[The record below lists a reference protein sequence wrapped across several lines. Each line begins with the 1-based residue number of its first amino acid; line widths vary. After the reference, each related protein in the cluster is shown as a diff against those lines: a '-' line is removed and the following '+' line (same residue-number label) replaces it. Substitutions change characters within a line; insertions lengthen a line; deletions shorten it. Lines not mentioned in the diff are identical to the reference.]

1 MQEKGS
7 LSVNTENLMPI
18 IKKWLYSD
26 KDIFL
31 RELVSNACDAISK
44 RDKLAAMSEAEAPD
58 SYRVEIRANSTEGT
72 LTISDNGLG
81 MTADEVRKYINQVAF
96 SGAYDFI
103 EKYES
108 QADGRDIIGH
118 FGLGFY
124 SAFMV
129 AEKVVIQTL
138 SYRPGAEAVR
148 WESDGSSE
156 YELSGGSRTAP
167 GTDIILYID
176 EDSREFLEEPRLRSV
191 LNKYCSFLP
200 RPVFLCGEKEEQ
212 INDCS
217 PLWLKKPSECS
228 EEEYKSFYSKV
239 FADFTEPLFWIH
251 LNVDYPFNLK
261 GILYFPRLS
270 GRMDNM
276 QGEIKLYNNQV
287 YVADNIK
294 EVIPEFLMLLKGV
307 IDCPDMPLNVSRS
320 FLQNDG
326 TLKKIRDHITK
337 KVSDRLCGMFDSS
350 REEYEK
356 CWQDIGVFIKYGCMR
371 EEKFC
376 ERIYGDIVFNDING
390 DYYTLSEYL
399 EKFAPEKKIYYV
411 TNAVQQAGYISL
423 FKENGLNAV
432 ILDGVIDQPFI
443 NFLESKEQGLTMA
456 RIDADIAS
464 ALKGEG
470 GGEFSS
476 LCEQF
481 KLIAGENTEV
491 SAQPLKA
498 GPPAILLTDE
508 QTRRFR
514 DMSKYYGV
522 GMENAMPGKHTL
534 VLNSQSGLIQAM
546 DGMEADKRQE
556 LAEQL
561 YDLAY
566 MTSEPLTGERM
577 DAFLKRSARILEA
590 LARAGEEPGAK

>member
-1 MQEKGS
+1 MQEKGT

-31 RELVSNACDAISK
+31 RELVSNGCDAISK
-44 RDKLAAMSEAEAPD
+44 LDKLAAMGEAAPAAD
-58 SYRVEIRANSTEGT
+58 YRVEIRADKNENT
-72 LTISDNGLG
+72 LTVSDNGIG
-81 MTADEVRKYINQVAF
+81 MTADEVRRYINQVAF
-96 SGAYDFI
+96 SGACDFL
-103 EKYES
+103 EKYEN

-129 AEKVVIQTL
+129 ADKVVIETL
-138 SYRPGAEAVR
+138 SYKPGESAVR
-148 WESDGSSE
+148 WESDGNTE
-156 YELSGGSRTAP
+156 YEMSQGSRTQP
-167 GTDIILYID
+167 GTSVILYIE
-176 EDSREFLEEPRLRSV
+176 EDSREFLEEARLSEV

-200 RPVFLCGEKEEQ
+200 RPVYLCGETERQ

-217 PLWLKKPSECS
+217 PLWLKKPSDCS
-228 EEEYKSFYSKV
+228 EQEYKDFYARV
-239 FADFTEPLFWIH
+239 FADFSEPLFWIH

-261 GILYFPRLS
+261 GILYFPRLA

-276 QGEIKLYNNQV
+276 QGQIKLYNNQV

-337 KVSDRLCGMFDSS
+337 KVSDRLCGMFDSE
-350 REEYEK
+350 RAEYEK
-356 CWQDIGVFIKYGCMR
+356 CWPDIGVFVKYGCMR
-371 EEKFC
+371 EDKFC
-376 ERIYGDIVFNDING
+376 ERIYGDLIFKDIS
-390 DYYTLSEYL
+390 DTYYTLPEYL
-399 EKFAPEKKIYYV
+399 EKFAADKKIYYV
-411 TNAVQQAGYISL
+411 TNPVQQAGYISL

-432 ILDGVIDQPFI
+432 ILDGVIDQPLV
-443 NFLESKEQGLTMA
+443 NFLESKEPGLTMA
-456 RIDADIAS
+456 RIDADIAE
-464 ALKGEG
+464 ALKDGSESG
-470 GGEFSS
+470 LSS

-481 KLIAGENTEV
+481 KKIAGENTQV
-491 SAQPLKA
+491 TAQPLKA

-508 QTRRFR
+508 QTRRFK
-514 DMSKYYGV
+514 DMSRYYGI

-534 VLNSQSGLIQAM
+534 VLNSQNALIKAM
-546 DGMEADKRQE
+546 DEMDEQKRQA

-566 MTSEPLTGERM
+566 MTGEPLTGERM
-577 DAFLKRSARILEA
+577 DAFLKRSAQLMERLALLE
-590 LARAGEEPGAK
+590 K

>member
-1 MQEKGS
+1 MQEKGT

-44 RDKLAAMSEAEAPD
+44 LDKLASMGEAAMPES
-58 SYRVEIRANSTEGT
+58 SRVEIRANKSENT
-72 LTISDNGLG
+72 LTVSDNGLG

-96 SGAYDFI
+96 SGAYDFL
-103 EKYES
+103 EKYEN
-108 QADGRDIIGH
+108 QADGKDIIGH

-129 AEKVVIQTL
+129 AEKVVIQTK
-138 SYRPGAEAVR
+138 SYQPGAEAVR

-156 YELSGGSRTAP
+156 YELSSGSRIQP

-191 LNKYCSFLP
+191 LTKYCSFLP

-217 PLWLKKPSECS
+217 PLWLKKPADCTEQ
-228 EEEYKSFYSKV
+228 EYKDFYAKV
-239 FADFTEPLFWIH
+239 FADFSEPLFWIH

-337 KVSDRLCGMFDSS
+337 KVSDRLCGMFDNE

-356 CWQDIGVFIKYGCMR
+356 CWPDIGVFIKYGCMR

-376 ERIYGDIVFNDING
+376 ERIYSDVIFLDIN
-390 DYYTLSEYL
+390 DAYYTLSEFT
-399 EKFAPEKKIYYV
+399 EKFAPDKKIYYV
-411 TNAVQQAGYISL
+411 TNPVQQAGYISL

-432 ILDGVIDQPFI
+432 ILDGVIDQPFV

-470 GGEFSS
+470 EGDFSS

-481 KLIAGENTEV
+481 KVIAGENTEV

-514 DMSKYYGV
+514 DMSKYYGI
-522 GMENAMPGKHTL
+522 GMENAMPWASIL
-534 VLNSQSGLIQAM
+534 
-546 DGMEADKRQE
+546 
-556 LAEQL
+556 L
-561 YDLAY
+561 Y
-566 MTSEPLTGERM
+566 
-577 DAFLKRSARILEA
+577 
-590 LARAGEEPGAK
+590 

>member
-1 MQEKGS
+1 MQEKGT

-31 RELVSNACDAISK
+31 RELVSNGCDAISK
-44 RDKLAAMSEAEAPD
+44 LDKLAAMGEAAAPEA
-58 SYRVEIRANSTEGT
+58 YRVEIRADKNQNT
-72 LTISDNGLG
+72 LTVSDNGIG
-81 MTADEVRKYINQVAF
+81 MTADEVRRYINQVAF
-96 SGAYDFI
+96 SGACDFL
-103 EKYES
+103 EKYEN

-129 AEKVVIQTL
+129 ADKVVIETM
-138 SYRPGAEAVR
+138 SYKPGESAVR

-156 YELSGGSRTAP
+156 YEMSQGSRTQP
-167 GTDIILYID
+167 GTSVILYIE
-176 EDSREFLEEPRLRSV
+176 EDSKEFLEQNRLSEV

-200 RPVFLCGEKEEQ
+200 RPVYLCGENERQ

-217 PLWLKKPSECS
+217 PLWLKKPSDCS
-228 EEEYKSFYSKV
+228 EQEYKDFYAKV
-239 FADFTEPLFWIH
+239 FSDFSEPLFWIH

-261 GILYFPRLS
+261 GILYFPRLA

-276 QGEIKLYNNQV
+276 QGQIKLYNNQV

-337 KVSDRLCGMFDSS
+337 KVSDRLCGMFDSE
-350 REEYEK
+350 RAEYEK
-356 CWQDIGVFIKYGCMR
+356 CWPDIGVFVKYGCMR
-371 EEKFC
+371 EDKFC
-376 ERIYGDIVFNDING
+376 ERIYGDLIFKDIS
-390 DYYTLSEYL
+390 DTYYTLPEYL
-399 EKFAPEKKIYYV
+399 EKFAADKKIYYV
-411 TNAVQQAGYISL
+411 TNPVQQAGYISL

-432 ILDGVIDQPFI
+432 ILDGVIDQPLV
-443 NFLESKEQGLTMA
+443 NFLESKEPGLAMA
-456 RIDADIAS
+456 RIDADIAES
-464 ALKGEG
+464 LKDG
-470 GGEFSS
+470 GQSELSS

-481 KLIAGENTEV
+481 KKIAGENTEIT
-491 SAQPLKA
+491 AQPLKA

-508 QTRRFR
+508 QTRRFK
-514 DMSKYYGV
+514 DMSRYYGI

-534 VLNSQSGLIQAM
+534 VLNSQSPLIKAM
-546 DGMEADKRQE
+546 DGMDEQKRQA

-566 MTSEPLTGERM
+566 MTGEPLTGERM
-577 DAFLKRSARILEA
+577 DAFLKRSAQLMERLALLE
-590 LARAGEEPGAK
+590 K

>member
-1 MQEKGS
+1 
-7 LSVNTENLMPI
+7 
-18 IKKWLYSD
+18 
-26 KDIFL
+26 
-31 RELVSNACDAISK
+31 
-44 RDKLAAMSEAEAPD
+44 
-58 SYRVEIRANSTEGT
+58 
-72 LTISDNGLG
+72 
-81 MTADEVRKYINQVAF
+81 
-96 SGAYDFI
+96 
-103 EKYES
+103 
-108 QADGRDIIGH
+108 
-118 FGLGFY
+118 
-124 SAFMV
+124 
-129 AEKVVIQTL
+129 
-138 SYRPGAEAVR
+138 
-148 WESDGSSE
+148 
-156 YELSGGSRTAP
+156 
-167 GTDIILYID
+167 
-176 EDSREFLEEPRLRSV
+176 
-191 LNKYCSFLP
+191 
-200 RPVFLCGEKEEQ
+200 
-212 INDCS
+212 
-217 PLWLKKPSECS
+217 
-228 EEEYKSFYSKV
+228 
-239 FADFTEPLFWIH
+239 
-251 LNVDYPFNLK
+251 
-261 GILYFPRLS
+261 
-270 GRMDNM
+270 
-276 QGEIKLYNNQV
+276 
-287 YVADNIK
+287 
-294 EVIPEFLMLLKGV
+294 
-307 IDCPDMPLNVSRS
+307 
-320 FLQNDG
+320 
-326 TLKKIRDHITK
+326 
-337 KVSDRLCGMFDSS
+337 
-350 REEYEK
+350 
-356 CWQDIGVFIKYGCMR
+356 MR

-390 DYYTLSEYL
+390 DYYTLSEYI

-590 LARAGEEPGAK
+590 LARADEEPGAK

>member
-1 MQEKGS
+1 MQEKGT

-44 RDKLAAMSEAEAPD
+44 LDKLASMGQASMPQSAK
-58 SYRVEIRANSTEGT
+58 VEIKADKDGGT
-72 LTISDNGLG
+72 LTVSDNGLG

-96 SGAYDFI
+96 SGAYDFL
-103 EKYES
+103 EKFEEQS
-108 QADGRDIIGH
+108 DAHDIIGH

-129 AEKVVIQTL
+129 AEKVVIETL
-138 SYRPGAEAVR
+138 SYQPGAEAVR

-156 YELSGGSRTAP
+156 YELSSGSRTVP

-176 EDSREFLEEPRLRSV
+176 GDSKEFLEEARLRSV
-191 LNKYCSFLP
+191 LLKYCAFLP

-217 PLWLKKPSECS
+217 PLWLKKPAECTP
-228 EEEYKSFYSKV
+228 EEYKAFYSKV
-239 FADFTEPLFWIH
+239 FADFSEPLFWIH

-356 CWQDIGVFIKYGCMR
+356 CWPDIGVFIKYGCMR

-376 ERIYGDIVFNDING
+376 ERIYNDVIFSDING
-390 DYYTLSEYL
+390 DYYTLSEFIDKY
-399 EKFAPEKKIYYV
+399 APDKKIYYV
-411 TNAVQQAGYISL
+411 TNPVQQAGYISL
-423 FKENGLNAV
+423 FKENGLSAV
-432 ILDGVIDQPFI
+432 ILDGVIDQPFV

-456 RIDADIAS
+456 RIDADIANS
-464 ALKGEG
+464 LKGEAQG
-470 GGEFSS
+470 DYSS
-476 LCEQF
+476 LCAQF
-481 KLIAGENTEV
+481 KAIAGENTEV

-514 DMSKYYGV
+514 DMSKYYGI

-534 VLNSQSGLIQAM
+534 VLNSQSELIQAM
-546 DGMEADKRQE
+546 DHLEADKRQA

-577 DAFLKRSARILEA
+577 DAFLKRSAALLEE
-590 LARAGEEPGAK
+590 LAKLSKA

>member
-1 MQEKGS
+1 M
-7 LSVNTENLMPI
+7 
-18 IKKWLYSD
+18 
-26 KDIFL
+26 
-31 RELVSNACDAISK
+31 
-44 RDKLAAMSEAEAPD
+44 
-58 SYRVEIRANSTEGT
+58 
-72 LTISDNGLG
+72 
-81 MTADEVRKYINQVAF
+81 
-96 SGAYDFI
+96 
-103 EKYES
+103 
-108 QADGRDIIGH
+108 
-118 FGLGFY
+118 
-124 SAFMV
+124 
-129 AEKVVIQTL
+129 
-138 SYRPGAEAVR
+138 
-148 WESDGSSE
+148 
-156 YELSGGSRTAP
+156 
-167 GTDIILYID
+167 
-176 EDSREFLEEPRLRSV
+176 
-191 LNKYCSFLP
+191 
-200 RPVFLCGEKEEQ
+200 
-212 INDCS
+212 
-217 PLWLKKPSECS
+217 
-228 EEEYKSFYSKV
+228 
-239 FADFTEPLFWIH
+239 
-251 LNVDYPFNLK
+251 DYPFNLK

-590 LARAGEEPGAK
+590 LARADEEPGAK

>member
-1 MQEKGS
+1 MQEKGT

-156 YELSGGSRTAP
+156 YELSGRTAP

-217 PLWLKKPSECS
+217 PLWLKRPSECS

-399 EKFAPEKKIYYV
+399 EKFAPEKKIYYI

-432 ILDGVIDQPFI
+432 ILDGVIDQPFV
-443 NFLESKEQGLTMA
+443 NFLESKEQGLTMV